1 LPTVTLAF
9 PNRSRNFDET
19 RNAVR
24 FFGHDGMFEIR
35 FLVEATALAGS
46 QPPGTQMSE
55 AQCLS
60 AFDTMRTSIY
70 NVAAK
75 VYGRHRKNISIL
87 TAADFR

>member
-1 LPTVTLAF
+1 VTLAF
-9 PNRSRNFDET
+9 PNPSRNFDET

-35 FLVEATALAGS
+35 FLVEAEVLAGG
-46 QPPGTQMSE
+46 QPPGARMSE

-60 AFDTMRTSIY
+60 AFDTMRTTIC
-70 NVAAK
+70 NVATK
-75 VYGRHRKNISIL
+75 VYARHRKSISIL